1 MVGRFFVT
9 PSLRTPYDVFAWLRA
24 DSLANDVDTPHEY
37 QRAAGRLS
45 SAQMLHN
52 DWRHRH
58 FYVNIHETKDRYSR
72 IKGGHWK
79 RIDKRVKERKW
90 IRLPSTSSREKQR
103 ISNRTQG
110 LLSHT
115 TQLQSRMSVS
125 IMIVGFLR
133 GVKNLFYTD
142 NVLVKF
148 VRQKLKLFA
157 SSPWNICWL
166 ANDISLT

>member
-1 MVGRFFVT
+1 MS

-24 DSLANDVDTPHEY
+24 DSLANDVDTPHEN

-79 RIDKRVKERKW
+79 RIDRRVKRENEYGYL
-90 IRLPSTSSREKQR
+90 RLRHGESKEFQTEPKAY
-103 ISNRTQG
+103 
-110 LLSHT
+110 
-115 TQLQSRMSVS
+115 SRMPHKHSNECLSVLWSFVSFGVWRTYS
-125 IMIVGFLR
+125 IRVTFWLNSSDINSKYSLR
-133 GVKNLFYTD
+133 HHV
-142 NVLVKF
+142 
-148 VRQKLKLFA
+148 
-157 SSPWNICWL
+157 NICWL